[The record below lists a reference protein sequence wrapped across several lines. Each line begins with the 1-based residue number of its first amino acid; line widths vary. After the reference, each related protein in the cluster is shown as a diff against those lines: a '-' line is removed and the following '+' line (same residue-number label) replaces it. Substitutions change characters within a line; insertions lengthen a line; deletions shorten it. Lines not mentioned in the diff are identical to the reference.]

1 MNGPR
6 LWIARNHKLP
16 AHGQTR
22 AGFRDFKRSRK
33 EAVMAGPPNHD
44 VYTEY
49 RKYLII
55 LAKAQ
60 ISFDRRGQIDP
71 SDLVQQTLLDAAK
84 DPTILHSRTRPEM
97 MSWLRRILRDN
108 FFDRLR
114 RLKLEAQVVP
124 LDHLFEKTSH
134 GLSSILPGSESGPD
148 ARIMRAEDALIV
160 AELLRKLPDAQA
172 EAIVLKHCE
181 GMSVKEIS
189 RHMNK
194 TPAAVGGLLRHG
206 MRKLREL
213 MPQES

>member
-1 MNGPR
+1 
-6 LWIARNHKLP
+6 
-16 AHGQTR
+16 
-22 AGFRDFKRSRK
+22 
-33 EAVMAGPPNHD
+33 MAGPPNHD
-44 VYTEY
+44 LYTEY
-49 RKYLII
+49 REYLII

-60 ISFDRRGQIDP
+60 ISCDRRGQIDP

-108 FFDRLR
+108 LFDRIR

-124 LDHLFEKTSH
+124 LEHLFEKTSH

-148 ARIMRAEDALIV
+148 ARIMRAEEALLV
-160 AELLRKLPDAQA
+160 TDLLGKLPDAQA